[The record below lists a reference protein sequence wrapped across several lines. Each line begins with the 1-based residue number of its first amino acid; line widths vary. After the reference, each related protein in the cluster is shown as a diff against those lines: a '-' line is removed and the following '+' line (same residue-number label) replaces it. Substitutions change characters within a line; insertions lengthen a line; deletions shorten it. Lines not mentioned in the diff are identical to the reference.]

1 MKKII
6 ISMFWIY
13 ISVVGKSQNLLP
25 EPEFASVP
33 MYYDEASKTLKNFE
47 RPQVNI
53 GARATGLY
61 SGEQYSSIEGI
72 TSTVSFDIDHI
83 PFILFKTTSPSE
95 DPMSVLSIIK
105 MQVNDHKGRNQR
117 EYILGKAGVGNAKST
132 VKYLS
137 IEFQKIASGIYKIIL
152 PSDISVGEY
161 VMFDP
166 TKNTTSVKV
175 FAFNIRSNKVK
186 TTSTENESIEGR
198 TFIEYK
204 RKQAEISND
213 PNLSAEEKKRL
224 IRLEHDKQ
232 AEMER
237 TRRKGK

>member
-1 MKKII
+1 ML
-6 ISMFWIY
+6 WL
-13 ISVVGKSQNLLP
+13 SVAFIGKTQSILP

-33 MYYDEASKTLKNFE
+33 MYYDEASKMLKNFE

-61 SGEQYSSIEGI
+61 SGEQYASIDGM
-72 TSTVSFDIDHI
+72 TSPVVFDIDHI
-83 PFILFKTTSPSE
+83 PTIVFKTTSPSE
-95 DPMSVLSIIK
+95 DPVSVLSAIK

-137 IEFQKIASGIYKIIL
+137 IEFQKISPGVYKVIL

-166 TKNTTSVKV
+166 TKNTSSVKV
-175 FAFNIRSNKVK
+175 FAFSIRSNKVK
-186 TTSTENESIEGR
+186 AKTTENESIEGR

-213 PNLSAEEKKRL
+213 PNLNAEEKKRL

-237 TRRKGK
+237 ARRKTK